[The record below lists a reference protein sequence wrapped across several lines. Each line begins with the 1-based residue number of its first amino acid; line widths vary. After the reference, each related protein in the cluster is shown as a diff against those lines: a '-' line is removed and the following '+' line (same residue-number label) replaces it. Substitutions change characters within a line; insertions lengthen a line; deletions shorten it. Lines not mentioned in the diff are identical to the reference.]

1 MARSSGV
8 LLPVLVHIQAN
19 LESDLSLSALAGKA
33 GLSRSHF
40 HRVFTERLGE
50 TPRAYAERLRLER
63 AALSLWLHRV
73 TVRQTAAD
81 LGFRRHETFTRAF
94 RRRFGVPPSAVRR
107 GGLAA
112 LASLEPR
119 RAAQHPAEQGTYSLS
134 PTRIVVLE
142 PMDLA
147 FIRHVG
153 PYEEVPDT
161 LFREL
166 TDWAETR
173 GLGGHRPLL
182 GIGHDAPGITPP
194 SKLRF
199 DAAVV
204 VPGPFEP
211 EAPVGYQKLEGGRC
225 AFTTHIGHYRSL
237 AAAYSDIFGRI
248 GGLPGVELRGPPAI
262 EMYHETRID
271 AELEFNHTDIY
282 LPVTSR
288 PVARHNPRSDTP

>member
-1 MARSSGV
+1 MAASSDV

-19 LESDLSLSALAGKA
+19 LGSDLSLSVLAGKA

-40 HRVFTERLGE
+40 HRVFTERVGE

-73 TVRQTAAD
+73 TVEQTAAD

-94 RRRFGVPPSAVRR
+94 RRRFGEPPSAVRR

-112 LASLEPR
+112 LASLEPGRDPQR
-119 RAAQHPAEQGTYSLS
+119 RVKQGTYSLS

-142 PMDLA
+142 PIDLA

-161 LFREL
+161 LFQEVAN
-166 TDWAETR
+166 WAEAR
-173 GLGGHRPLL
+173 GLGRHRPLL

-194 SKLRF
+194 NKLRF

-211 EAPVGYQKLEGGRC
+211 QARIGYQKLVGGRC
-225 AFTTHIGHYRSL
+225 AITTHVGHYRTL
-237 AAAYSDIFGRI
+237 PAAYGDIFRRI
-248 GGLPGVELRGPPAI
+248 GELPGVALLGPPAI

-282 LPVTSR
+282 LPVTR
-288 PVARHNPRSDTP
+288 GPVPRDNPRSETQ